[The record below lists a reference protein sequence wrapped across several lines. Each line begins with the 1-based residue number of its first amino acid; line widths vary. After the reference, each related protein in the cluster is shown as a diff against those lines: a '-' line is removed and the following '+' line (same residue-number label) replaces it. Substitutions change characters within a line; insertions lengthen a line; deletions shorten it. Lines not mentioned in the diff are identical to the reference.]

1 MRLKITTNRNHDT
14 GIEALEQELSPQ
26 EQRADEYLKLNDT
39 IGALRA
45 EPSVNTPTEGTESF
59 QHKTASTES
68 LVIAG
73 IIAASALVMAAIYK
87 IYKHFADK
95 PASDNAIRVAQDLED
110 LKDSTDLNGG
120 ATSITSSAAN
130 SGHLRKVM
138 ALYLASVK
146 LTTDKQ
152 GMLIGFKPVHEF
164 LNSVQ
169 VLVAKLGVLAAE
181 KTGTVSGT
189 LSKEDLD
196 TTKFETTYN
205 NVIRLLNELQWKMP
219 EDFKKSFAISEPKL
233 FVFGGEYNYI
243 KGIDLAFS
251 ELQTHLAKTNDKDV
265 VTAAELSKLMLSPSL
280 RETIVQCGNISKTL
294 ESEGEAISKAAEK
307 AETTIKGLGH
317 DLATTQDDIELK
329 KLALYVEIVKAT
341 ANIYKKQNLITIAA
355 VKYVEEVAKVMK
367 AASNTID

>member
-1 MRLKITTNRNHDT
+1 MRLSIQTNRKQDT

-26 EQRADEYLKLNDT
+26 EQRAEEYLKLNDT
-39 IGALRA
+39 ITALRS
-45 EPSVNTPTEGTESF
+45 EPSVNAPTEGTESF
-59 QHKTASTES
+59 KQRTASTES

-73 IIAASALVMAAIYK
+73 VVAAAAIVMAAIYK
-87 IYKHFADK
+87 VYKHFAEK
-95 PASDNAIRVAQDLED
+95 PASDKAAKVAEDLED
-110 LKDSTDLNGG
+110 LKDTTDVNGG
-120 ATSITSSAAN
+120 STSITSSAAN
-130 SGHLRKVM
+130 TGHLRKLM
-138 ALYLASVK
+138 ALYLASVNI
-146 LTTDKQ
+146 TTDKQ

-169 VLVAKLGVLAAE
+169 VLVAKLSVLAAE
-181 KTGTVSGT
+181 KSGTVSGT
-189 LSKEDLD
+189 LSKDDLD
-196 TTKFETTYN
+196 TSKFENTYN
-205 NVIRLLNELQWKMP
+205 NVIKLLQELQWKMP
-219 EDFKKSFAISEPKL
+219 EDFKRSFAISEPKL

-251 ELQTHLAKTNDKDV
+251 ELQNHLAKTNDKDV
-265 VTAAELSKLMLSPSL
+265 VTATELSKLMLSPSL

-317 DLATTQDDIELK
+317 DLATTQDDTEIK

-355 VKYVEEVAKVMK
+355 VKYVEDVAKVMK